1 MMQHGAYLY
10 ERHCAECH
18 RANGE
23 GIANMYPA
31 LAGNTSILMD
41 LAVNPIRMVYA
52 GGFPPSTKGNPRPFG
67 MPPFYQDLSDHDVAS
82 VVTFIRR
89 SWGNDAPAVS
99 QAEAARLRGIPAD

>member
-1 MMQHGAYLY
+1 
-10 ERHCAECH
+10 
-18 RANGE
+18 
-23 GIANMYPA
+23 
-31 LAGNTSILMD
+31 
-41 LAVNPIRMVYA
+41 
-52 GGFPPSTKGNPRPFG
+52 

>member
-1 MMQHGAYLY
+1 MMEHGALLY

-18 RANGE
+18 QPDGAGVPRR
-23 GIANMYPA
+23 YPA

-41 LAVNPIRMVYA
+41 IAVNPIRIVYA
-52 GGFPPSTKGNPRPFG
+52 GGFPPSTQGNPRPFG
-67 MPPFYQDLSDHDVAS
+67 MPPFYQDLSDYDVAA

-99 QAEAARLRGIPAD
+99 QAQAAVLRGVPAE